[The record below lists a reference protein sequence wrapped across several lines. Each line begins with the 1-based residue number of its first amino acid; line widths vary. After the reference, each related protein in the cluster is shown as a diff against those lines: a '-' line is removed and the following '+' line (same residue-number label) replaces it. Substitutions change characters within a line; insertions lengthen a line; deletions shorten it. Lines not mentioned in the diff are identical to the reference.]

1 MRVGTPKEIKNREA
15 RIGLTPSGA
24 QELVAAGHT
33 VTIETNAGAAIGF
46 SDDHYRSVGC
56 EIASTAD
63 EVFDVSDL
71 IIKVKEPQLVEIA
84 RLKPHHT
91 LFTYLHLAPDP
102 EQAHGLAASGA
113 TCIAYETVTD
123 RNGRLPL
130 LTPMSEV
137 AGRLSIQAGAK
148 HLEIANGGSG
158 VLLGGVT
165 GVAPAKVTVIGGG
178 VAGLNAAQ
186 MAIGLGAS
194 VTVLD
199 RSTDRLREL
208 NAIFDGKART
218 LFSTASA
225 VDDAVGEADLV
236 VGAVLL
242 PGAAA
247 PKIVSREQIA
257 AMRAG
262 SVVVD
267 IAIDQGGCF
276 ETSRPTSH
284 DEPTYVE
291 DDVIHYC
298 VTNMP
303 ASVARTSTEALANA
317 TLPFAI
323 QLANMGTAAALEAD
337 VHLAAGLN
345 VTGGNIVH
353 PEVIASL
360 SNLKSAA

>member
-33 VTIETNAGAAIGF
+33 VTIESDAGASIGF

-56 EIASTAD
+56 EIAGTAD
-63 EVFDVSDL
+63 EVFDRSDL
-71 IIKVKEPQLVEIA
+71 IIKVKEPQPIEIA

-123 RNGRLPL
+123 RNGKLPL

-218 LFSTASA
+218 LFSTANA
-225 VDDAVGEADLV
+225 VDEAVREADLV

-247 PKIVSREQIA
+247 PKIVTREQIA
-257 AMRAG
+257 AMRPG

-284 DEPTYVE
+284 DDPIYVV
-291 DDVIHYC
+291 DGVIHYC

-303 ASVARTSTEALANA
+303 AAVARTSTEALSNS
-317 TLPFAI
+317 TLPFTL
-323 QLANMGTAAALEAD
+323 QLANLGTEDALKANE
-337 VHLAAGLN
+337 HLAAGLN
-345 VTGGNIVH
+345 VSGGKIVH
-353 PEVIASL
+353 GEVLTSL
-360 SNLKSAA
+360 SKLKAAA